1 MERIWFNT
9 AWQYNM
15 EAEQW
20 KDEHWENIALNCFF
34 AQIFINAYMEQIEEE
49 EYNENGEREVLH
61 SVNLN
66 EDAQW
71 ELKERVDKILG
82 KLSTIDEELEKVTK
96 GWKLNRIGKVEL
108 TILRLACYEI
118 KYDREVPTAVAI
130 NEAVE
135 LAKKYGGE
143 ESASFVNGILAKLV
157 EWWKIYI
164 RYSK

>member
-1 MERIWFNT
+1 M
-9 AWQYNM
+9 AVQYGGGTM
-15 EAEQW
+15 KRRTLREHCFKLLFCTDFYTKEEEVEQ
-20 KDEHWENIALNCFF
+20 
-34 AQIFINAYMEQIEEE
+34 INAYMEQIEEE

-82 KLSTIDEELEKVTK
+82 MLSTIDEELEKVTK

-135 LAKKYGGE
+135 LSKKYGGE

-157 EWWKIYI
+157 E
-164 RYSK
+164 

>member
-1 MERIWFNT
+1 MKMASE
-9 AWQYNM
+9 
-15 EAEQW
+15 
-20 KDEHWENIALNCFF
+20 
-34 AQIFINAYMEQIEEE
+34 
-49 EYNENGEREVLH
+49 
-61 SVNLN
+61 
-66 EDAQW
+66 W

-82 KLSTIDEELEKVTK
+82 MLSTIDEELEKVTK

-135 LAKKYGGE
+135 LSKKYGGE

-157 EWWKIYI
+157 E
-164 RYSK
+164 